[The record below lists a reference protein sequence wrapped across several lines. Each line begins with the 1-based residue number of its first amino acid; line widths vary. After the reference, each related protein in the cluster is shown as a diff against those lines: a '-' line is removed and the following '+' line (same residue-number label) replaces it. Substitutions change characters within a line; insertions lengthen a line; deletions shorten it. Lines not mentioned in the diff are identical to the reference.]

1 MDIGFAITAIA
12 SVAVGLVVGVLSG
25 MLGIGGG
32 TVLVPIFKLGFML
45 PPIVCTGTSLFVVV
59 LSSVTGAVAHV
70 KNRTCL
76 LKVGLA
82 AGIGGACMSPVGV
95 WLASLSPDWAIMTAA
110 SLVILYSSIT
120 MLRKALKAPKARKAP
135 GRAAAAVGQVD
146 AQGAAVA
153 EAAPTGAVSSAP
165 ASGVPGG
172 EAGAAAP
179 ATALPAATRRQI
191 GLGFAIGLVAGIL
204 GGYVGV
210 GGGFIMV
217 PLFMTLLKMPMKATS
232 GTSLIAVCILAI
244 PGVITQ
250 GMLGNVDWLVGLAIA
265 VGSMPGAVVGARLMD
280 RVPERTL
287 RFLFAGLLGFAAI
300 MLVVDQF

>member
-153 EAAPTGAVSSAP
+153 EAALTGAVSSAP

-265 VGSMPGAVVGARLMD
+265 VGSMPGAVVGARLID

>member
-153 EAAPTGAVSSAP
+153 EAALTGAVSSAP

-250 GMLGNVDWLVGLAIA
+250 GVLGNVDWLMGLAIA
-265 VGSMPGAVVGARLMD
+265 VGSMPGAVVGARLID

>member
-1 MDIGFAITAIA
+1 MESVIVVIA
-12 SVAVGLVVGVLSG
+12 SVVVGLVVGVLSG

-45 PPIVCTGTSLFVVV
+45 SPIVCTGTSLFVVV

-153 EAAPTGAVSSAP
+153 EAALTGAVSSAP

-250 GMLGNVDWLVGLAIA
+250 GVLGNVDWLMGLAIA
-265 VGSMPGAVVGARLMD
+265 VGSMPGAVVGARLID

>member
-1 MDIGFAITAIA
+1 MESVIVVIA

-135 GRAAAAVGQVD
+135 GRAAVVVDSVD
-146 AQGAAVA
+146 ARGAAVA
-153 EAAPTGAVSSAP
+153 EVASAGAAASAV

-172 EAGAAAP
+172 EANATASAA
-179 ATALPAATRRQI
+179 ALPAATRRQI
-191 GLGFAIGLVAGIL
+191 GLGFVIGLVAGIL

-250 GMLGNVDWLVGLAIA
+250 GVLGNVDWLVGLAIA
-265 VGSMPGAVVGARLMD
+265 AGSMPGAVVGARLMD
-280 RVPERTL
+280 RMPERTL

-300 MLVVDQF
+300 MLVVDQL

>member
-1 MDIGFAITAIA
+1 MESVIVAIA
-12 SVAVGLVVGVLSG
+12 SVVVGLVVGVLSG

-135 GRAAAAVGQVD
+135 GCSVAAVGQVD

-153 EAAPTGAVSSAP
+153 EVAPTGTAAP
-165 ASGVPGG
+165 AAEGGVLGG

-179 ATALPAATRRQI
+179 ASALPAATRRQV
-191 GLGFAIGLVAGIL
+191 GLGFIIGLVAGIL

-250 GMLGNVDWLVGLAIA
+250 AVLGNVDWLVGLAIA

-300 MLVVDQF
+300 MLVVDQL